1 VSCCSEFIFFFRFLQ
16 VGKECWKRNVWLNR
30 KDEGMNY
37 DWKNLETKI
46 LEMKRREEVNNK
58 GMSQ

>member
-1 VSCCSEFIFFFRFLQ
+1 MYFLLQ

-30 KDEGMNY
+30 KGEGMNY
-37 DWKNLETKI
+37 DWKNVETKI